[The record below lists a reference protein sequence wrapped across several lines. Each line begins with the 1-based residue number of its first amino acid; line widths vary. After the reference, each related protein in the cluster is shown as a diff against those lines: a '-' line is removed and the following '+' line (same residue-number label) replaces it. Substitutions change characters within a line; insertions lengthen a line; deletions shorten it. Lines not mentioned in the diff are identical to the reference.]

1 MLKITIVSDTLRQQA
16 YTNKKGLPAKLFFQ
30 TAYLHTVGADG
41 KPNYAPE
48 KFEFIAD
55 RNELGE
61 PVALALGDFT
71 LHPSAIQLSREG
83 RIEVLPTRVTA
94 IKRQA

>member
-1 MLKITIVSDTLRQQA
+1 MLKITIVSDTLRSQA

-30 TAYLHTVGADG
+30 TAYLHTVGLDG

-48 KFEFIAD
+48 KFEFIAERSEQGD
-55 RNELGE
+55 
-61 PVALALGDFT
+61 PIAVALGDYT

-83 RIEVLPTRVTA
+83 RIEVVPTRLTA
-94 IKRQA
+94 IKRPA